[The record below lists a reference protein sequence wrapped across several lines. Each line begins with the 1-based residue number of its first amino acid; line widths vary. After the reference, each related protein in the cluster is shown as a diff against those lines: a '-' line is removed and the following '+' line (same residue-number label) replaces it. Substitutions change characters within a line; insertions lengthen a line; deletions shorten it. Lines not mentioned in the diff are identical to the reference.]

1 MPASPI
7 IVIKHLY
14 AGYEGHNV
22 LRDVNLNVYDNDFLG
37 IIGPNGGGKTTL
49 VKCIL
54 GLLKPT
60 SGEISYHSM
69 RGNNKVTGESNSADA
84 HLTIGYLPQYSTI
97 DRKFP
102 ITVEEV
108 ILSGL
113 SSKKTLI
120 SRFTPA
126 QRDKARQVIARMGLE
141 GLGQR
146 AIGTL
151 SGGQLQRALLG
162 RAIISDPE
170 LVILDEPNTYIDKY
184 FEARLYEL
192 LAEIN
197 KECAIILVSHDI
209 GTVLQQVKSI
219 ACVNETLDYHP
230 DTDITG
236 EWLEHNF
243 NCPIE
248 LLGHGTLPHRILAE
262 HKHKD

>member
-1 MPASPI
+1 MKPI
-7 IVIKHLY
+7 IEIKNLS
-14 AGYEGHNV
+14 AGYDGRTV
-22 LRDVNLNVYDNDFLG
+22 LHDVNLSIYERDFLG

-49 VKCIL
+49 IKCIL

-60 SGEISYHSM
+60 GGEIIFHTPEKPSTKTTS
-69 RGNNKVTGESNSADA
+69 TF
-84 HLTIGYLPQYSTI
+84 LGYLPQYNSI

-102 ITVEEV
+102 ISVEEV

-113 SSKKTLI
+113 SIQKSLT
-120 SRFTPA
+120 SRFTPE
-126 QRDKARQVIARMGLE
+126 QKEKGKQIISRMGLE
-141 GLGQR
+141 GLEHRSIGQ
-146 AIGTL
+146 L

-162 RAIISDPE
+162 RAIISDPAV
-170 LVILDEPNTYIDKY
+170 LILDEPSTYIDKR

-230 DTDITG
+230 DTGVTT
-236 EWLEHNF
+236 EWLERNF

-248 LLGHGTLPHRILAE
+248 LLGHGTLPHRVLGE
-262 HKHKD
+262 HHHHH